1 MARMHAE
8 ASAVINAGP
17 DVVYNIIADYE
28 NGHPRILPEK
38 YFSNLQIEEGGVGAG
53 TVISF
58 SMKVG
63 GSETTYRARIE
74 EPEPGR
80 VLVEKGL
87 NSDTTTTFTVTPAE
101 GGKSLVKIAT
111 DWTGSSGI
119 KGLIE
124 RAAAPGMLR
133 KVYEEELRKL
143 EEVTASRE
151 AQQK

>member
-8 ASAVINAGP
+8 ASAVIKAKP
-17 DVVYNIIADYE
+17 DVVYSTIADYKD
-28 NGHPRILPEK
+28 GHPRILPEK
-38 YFSNLQIEEGGVGAG
+38 YFSDLRVEEGGVGAG

-63 GSETTYRARIE
+63 GSETKYRARIE

-80 VLVEKGL
+80 VLVESSL
-87 NSDTTTTFTVTPAE
+87 NSDTTTTFTVAPAE

-124 RAAAPGMLR
+124 KAAAPGMLR

-143 EEVTASRE
+143 EEVAASRK
-151 AQQK
+151 AR

>member
-1 MARMHAE
+1 MARMHVE
-8 ASAVINAGP
+8 ASAVIDASP
-17 DVVYNIIADYE
+17 DVVYNTIADYKE
-28 NGHPRILPEK
+28 GHPRISPKK
-38 YFSNLQIEEGGVGAG
+38 YFSDLRIDEGGVGAG

-80 VLVEKGL
+80 VLVESGL

-101 GGKSLVKIAT
+101 GGKSLVKITT

-124 RAAAPGMLR
+124 KMAAPGMLR

-143 EEVTASRE
+143 EEVAASRQ
-151 AQQK
+151 AG